1 MFDLPFARM
10 NAIHLPSEQM
20 ITALHPEWNAIPQ
33 NSIKDIIDSMRM
45 HMDQQVSNILLNT
58 LKTVS
63 CLFLRCGVK
72 MY

>member
-1 MFDLPFARM
+1 MVDLPFARM
-10 NAIHLPSEQM
+10 HAIHLPSEQM

-45 HMDQQVSNILLNT
+45 HMNQQVSNILLNA

-63 CLFLRCGVK
+63 CLFLRRIK

>member
-1 MFDLPFARM
+1 MYDLPLARM
-10 NAIHLPSEQM
+10 NAINLPSEQM

-45 HMDQQVSNILLNT
+45 HMNQQVSNILLNT
-58 LKTVS
+58 LKTVP
-63 CLFLRCGVK
+63 CLFLRRVE